1 MGAIRDFLFPAVAP
15 ASNTTDVAAALK
27 PFTVSGDFFAATAGM
42 VATRD
47 QAIQVPAVSRAKGI
61 ICSTIGS
68 LPISVYDK
76 FTGAY
81 VEAPRVINQPD
92 PNVPGSL
99 IYALTASDLFFY
111 GNAYWQVTEAYA
123 ATDGGRVRAATYIPY
138 DRVTPQYNSTG
149 TAVIGYYVDSKPVPM
164 SGIGSLVVFY
174 GLNDGLLYTAG
185 KTIRAALAL
194 EQAAE
199 SYARE
204 PMPMMVLKSNGTNLT
219 SERVSKLLEA
229 WSTARANKK
238 STAFLNAD
246 VTLETLGF
254 DPKNLQLNEARQYI
268 ALELSRACGIP
279 AHFLGA
285 EVSTMTYS
293 NTLQERRALVDF
305 SLRPILTAIEQRLSM
320 SDFIPANTQK
330 ARFDLDDFLR
340 GSPLE
345 RAQVYEILNRIGAMS
360 VEQIQQEEDL
370 IR

>member
-1 MGAIRDFLFPAVAP
+1 MGAIRDFFFPAVAP
-15 ASNTTDVAAALK
+15 QSETDVAAALK

-42 VATRD
+42 VATRE
-47 QAIQVPAVSRAKGI
+47 QAIQVPAVKRARDI
-61 ICSTIGS
+61 ICSTIAS
-68 LPISVYDK
+68 LPVSVYDR

-81 VEAPRVINQPD
+81 VEAPRVIHQPD
-92 PNVPGSL
+92 PSVPGSL

-111 GNAYWQVTEAYA
+111 GNAYWQVTEAYS

-138 DRVTPQYNSTG
+138 DRVTPQYNADATR
-149 TAVIGYYVDSKPVPM
+149 VIGYNVDSKPVPLA
-164 SGIGSLVVFY
+164 GLGSLVVFY

-204 PMPMMVLKSNGTNLT
+204 PLPMMVLKSNGTNLT
-219 SERVSKLLEA
+219 SERVQKLLEA
-229 WSTARANKK
+229 WSNARANKK

-246 VTLETLGF
+246 VSLEAMGF

-285 EVSTMTYS
+285 EVSSMTYS

-305 SLRPILTAIEQRLSM
+305 SMRPILTAIEQRLSM
-320 SDFIPANTQK
+320 SDFIPATTQR

>member
-1 MGAIRDFLFPAVAP
+1 MGAIRDFFFPV
-15 ASNTTDVAAALK
+15 SNSETKTTDVAAALK
-27 PFTVSGDFFAATAGM
+27 PFTVSGDFFATTAGM
-42 VATRD
+42 VATRE
-47 QAIQVPAVSRAKGI
+47 QAIQVPAVKRAKDI
-61 ICSTIGS
+61 ISSTIAS
-68 LPISVYDK
+68 LPIEIYDK
-76 FTGAY
+76 FTGAHI
-81 VEAPRVINQPD
+81 EAPRVINQPD
-92 PNVPGSL
+92 PSVPGSL

-123 ATDGGRVRAATYIPY
+123 ATDGGRVRGATYISY
-138 DRVTPQYNSTG
+138 DRVSPQYNANG
-149 TAVIGYYVDSKPVPM
+149 TKVIGYNVDTKPVPL
-164 SGIGSLVVFY
+164 SGVGSLVVFY
-174 GLNDGLLYTAG
+174 GLNDGILYTSG

-199 SYARE
+199 AYARE
-204 PMPMMVLKSNGTNLT
+204 PLPMMVLKSNGTNLT
-219 SERVSKLLEA
+219 GERVQKLLEA

-246 VTLETLGF
+246 VTLDAIGF

-285 EVSTMTYS
+285 EVSSMTYS

-320 SDFIPANTQK
+320 SDFIPATTQT

>member
-1 MGAIRDFLFPAVAP
+1 MGAIRDFFFPAVSGAV
-15 ASNTTDVAAALK
+15 NQTDVAAALK
-27 PFTVSGDFFAATAGM
+27 PFTVSGDFFAATQGM
-42 VATRD
+42 VATRE
-47 QAIQVPAVSRAKGI
+47 QAVQVPAVKRAKDI
-61 ICSTIGS
+61 ISSTIAS
-68 LPISVYDK
+68 LPISVYDR

-81 VEAPRVINQPD
+81 VEAPRVIHQPD

-111 GNAYWQVTEAYA
+111 GNAYWQVIEAYS

-138 DRVTPQYNSTG
+138 DRVTPQYNADG
-149 TAVIGYYVDSKPVPM
+149 TKVIGYYVDSKPVPM
-164 SGIGSLVVFY
+164 TGLGSLVVFY
-174 GLNDGLLYTAG
+174 GLNDGLLYTSG
-185 KTIRAALAL
+185 KTIRAALSL
-194 EQAAE
+194 ESAAE
-199 SYARE
+199 AYARE
-204 PMPMMVLKSNGTNLT
+204 PLPMMVLKSNGTNLP
-219 SERVSKLLEA
+219 SERVQKLLEA
-229 WSTARANKK
+229 WSNARANKK

-246 VTLETLGF
+246 VSLEAMGF

-285 EVSTMTYS
+285 EVSSMTYS

-320 SDFIPANTQK
+320 SDFIPATTQR